1 MKGHILVPQQSS
13 AAGAEHKILLQK
25 NNHNQKE
32 QQMKYLL
39 LYFVRFRG
47 VPSQS
52 FMPPAIIF
60 SNADDALTWLQHLK
74 RDTFLGISAWRTTN
88 NLEGNKVTMRPLEPV
103 TFEKIFGPLTPLP
116 DTNVICKILNWLP
129 DRINTKLTI

>member
-1 MKGHILVPQQSS
+1 MTC
-13 AAGAEHKILLQK
+13 
-25 NNHNQKE
+25 
-32 QQMKYLL
+32 LL

-60 SNADDALTWLQHLK
+60 SNADDALNWLQLLK

-88 NLEGNKVTMRPLEPV
+88 NLDGNKVTMRPLEPV
-103 TFEKIFGPLTPLP
+103 TFEKIFGPLAPLP
-116 DTNVICKILNWLP
+116 DPGVIGNILNWLP
-129 DRINTKLTI
+129 DRISANLTI